1 MPGVNMLRLVLYIS
15 VSLILGV
22 LVISKRRIVRLDN
35 RRGSSID
42 VVLCNR
48 CSVDVMLGRISNM
61 LGVSDVCVR
70 VSVTHSLKIS
80 L

>member
-1 MPGVNMLRLVLYIS
+1 VPGVNMLRLVLYIS

-22 LVISKRRIVRLDN
+22 LVISKRRIVRLNN

-42 VVLCNR
+42 VMLCNR

-61 LGVSDVCVR
+61 LRVSDVCVR

>member
-1 MPGVNMLRLVLYIS
+1 MLRLVLYIS

-22 LVISKRRIVRLDN
+22 LVISKRRIVRLNN
-35 RRGSSID
+35 RRSSID
-42 VVLCNR
+42 VMLCNR
-48 CSVDVMLGRISNM
+48 CSVVVMLGRISNM